1 MVSSFRLA
9 LLLAVSTFAF
19 ITPAVAQQAASEAQE
34 AQPPADAPSP
44 EDALKVPAEE
54 MNASTADAKT
64 ALLEAQ
70 IEALQKQLDD
80 LKAQVTKVT
89 PSWKGAPQFAD
100 EKGGWSFKPRGR
112 IQYDAG
118 YISEP
123 DGFTVNRNLGFNS
136 RVRRIR
142 LGAEGTIPGGFGY
155 KIDVDFANAAVGF
168 GDAFLSYTSKDKKFG
183 AKIGNQETFTG
194 LDQMTSSNYISFL
207 ERAQMNDAFLN
218 NRRLGISAGIRSKD
232 DIIRFDVGAFAAHTI
247 DSSIDNDGF
256 IVGGRFTASP
266 KALGGMLHIGANIQ
280 YRDYQSN
287 DNGVASTSIGA
298 PSTNQIARFRA
309 RPFLQT
315 TDVRFVDTG
324 NFAGKNDLVLGAE
337 LAGIF
342 GPLHFASE
350 AQITRVNAYS
360 AGDIATGRDAFVGGS
375 VVTPTGDPSF
385 FGAYGEVG
393 YFLTGETRGYK
404 EGVFNR
410 TKVKKPLSKGG
421 SGAFQLVGRI
431 DYLDLDSNR
440 IKNGATNNFANGTST
455 LAALNTR
462 LARGGKQ
469 AGYLLGLSWMPED
482 YVRFLVN
489 YIHGEIEG
497 GPFAAAA
504 KPLSTRPVDERK
516 YSVDGVA
523 LRAQIDF

>member
-1 MVSSFRLA
+1 MTSTNMLA
-9 LLLAVSTFAF
+9 LLLATTVLTFV
-19 ITPAVAQQAASEAQE
+19 TPAAAQTAAAPQE
-34 AQPPADAPSP
+34 AQPLADART
-44 EDALKVPAEE
+44 E
-54 MNASTADAKT
+54 
-64 ALLEAQ
+64 LLEAQ
-70 IEALQKQLDD
+70 IQALQKQLDD

-100 EKGGWSFKPRGR
+100 EKAGWSFKPRGR
-112 IQYDAG
+112 LQYDAG

-123 DGFTVNRNLGFNS
+123 NGFTANRNLGFNS

-155 KIDVDFANAAVGF
+155 KFDVDFANAAVGF
-168 GDAFLSYTSKDKKFG
+168 GDVYLTYTSKGKTFG

-207 ERAQMNDAFLN
+207 ERAQVNDAFLN
-218 NRRLGISAGIRSKD
+218 NRRLGASAGFRSKD
-232 DIIRFDVGAFAAHTI
+232 EVIRFDVGLFAAHTI
-247 DSSIDNDGF
+247 DSSIDNEGF
-256 IVGGRFTASP
+256 IAGGRFTASP
-266 KALGGMLHIGANIQ
+266 KALGGMLHIGANLQ

-287 DNGVASTSIGA
+287 DNGVASNSVGA
-298 PSTNQIARFRA
+298 PSINQIARFRA

-324 NFAGKNDLVLGAE
+324 SFAAKNDLILGAE

-342 GPLHFASE
+342 GPLYFASE
-350 AQITRVNAYS
+350 AQLNKVNAYR

-385 FGAYGEVG
+385 FSAYGEIG

-404 EGVFNR
+404 EGLFNR
-410 TKVKKPLSKGG
+410 TKVNNPLSKGG
-421 SGAFQLVGRI
+421 SGSFELIGRI
-431 DYLDLDSNR
+431 DYLDLDSAK

-455 LAALNTR
+455 LAALNSR

-469 AGYLLGLSWMPED
+469 TGYLFGLAWMPQD

-489 YIHGEIEG
+489 YIHAEIEG
-497 GPFAAAA
+497 GPFAATA
-504 KPLSTRPVDERK
+504 KPLSTRPIDQRK
-516 YSVDGVA
+516 YSVDGFAV
-523 LRAQIDF
+523 RAQVDF